1 MLRHRR
7 FYLLTQDRMLLSPI
21 RDYLQ
26 GCQATF
32 NVASSPRQPEL
43 VRLSAYLAQKQAAGT
58 GAQLVVICTHNSRR
72 SHLGQF
78 WLASAAAMV
87 GADLVAY
94 SGGTEATACHPNT
107 LAALARAGASINRLA
122 DGANPHYAIAYGTEG
137 PEQVVAYSKHF
148 AAPPN
153 PGQGFA
159 AIMVCNEADLGC
171 PVIPGAE
178 ARFALPYTDPKHAD
192 QSAAQDEAY
201 DLACKT
207 IAQEMLWVI
216 ENAKAQT
223 A

>member
-26 GCQATF
+26 DCQATF
-32 NVASSPRQPEL
+32 NVASSPRHTEL
-43 VRLSAYLAQKQAAGT
+43 ARLVTYLAQNQYASKV
-58 GAQLVVICTHNSRR
+58 AQLVVICTHNSRR

-78 WLASAAAMV
+78 WLAAAAAIT
-87 GADLVAY
+87 GTELLAY

-122 DGANPHYAIAYGTEG
+122 EGPNPHYAIAYGTESS
-137 PEQVVAYSKHF
+137 EQVMAFSKHF

-153 PGQGFA
+153 PSQAFA
-159 AIMVCNEADLGC
+159 AIMVCNEADQGC
-171 PVIPGAE
+171 PVVPGAE
-178 ARFALPYTDPKHAD
+178 ARFALPYTDPKYAD

-201 DLACKT
+201 DTACKT

-216 ENAKAQT
+216 ENAKART